1 MTATT
6 RTNEAIEDIAAAA
19 KDAGG
24 LLVVPMS
31 RLRDAANYGKLGKLV
46 VQNIATRLDR
56 EGLGHLPVG
65 ELPREQ
71 NAQVRVYLKAS
82 RVGELIEA
90 VLNPSRR
97 GDQRLLDA
105 AGSDAGE
112 ILEQIRAL
120 VTTD

>member
-1 MTATT
+1 MTATSISET
-6 RTNEAIEDIAAAA
+6 IEDIAAAT

-24 LLVVPMS
+24 MLVVPMS

-56 EGLGHLPVG
+56 EGIGHLPVG

-71 NAQVRVYLKAS
+71 NAQVRVYLRTS

-105 AGSDAGE
+105 AGSDAAE

-120 VTTD
+120 VASD